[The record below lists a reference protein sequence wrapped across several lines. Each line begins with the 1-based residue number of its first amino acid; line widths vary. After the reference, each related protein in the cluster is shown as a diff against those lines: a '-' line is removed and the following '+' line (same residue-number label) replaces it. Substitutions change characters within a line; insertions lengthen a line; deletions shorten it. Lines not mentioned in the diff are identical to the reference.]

1 MLMAF
6 IYEPFIYLITEAQG
20 VVFDAEI
27 CNRLQLAPT
36 EYLGVEESFRILIC
50 HFGNKC
56 NMCHLTFPIG
66 LLGVLMMIALV
77 LELNLLASSS
87 WSRTQSALFILVV
100 ADDFYRTGQLSVM
113 FHRNM
118 TITLIGK
125 ANLPVAK
132 V

>member
-50 HFGNKC
+50 HFGTKC
-56 NMCHLTFPIG
+56 KMSPYFSNRVIRSVDDDG
-66 LLGVLMMIALV
+66 LGLGVEFTSKFFLV
-77 LELNLLASSS
+77 QNPVS
-87 WSRTQSALFILVV
+87 TI
-100 ADDFYRTGQLSVM
+100 YTGCC
-113 FHRNM
+113 
-118 TITLIGK
+118 G
-125 ANLPVAK
+125 
-132 V
+132 